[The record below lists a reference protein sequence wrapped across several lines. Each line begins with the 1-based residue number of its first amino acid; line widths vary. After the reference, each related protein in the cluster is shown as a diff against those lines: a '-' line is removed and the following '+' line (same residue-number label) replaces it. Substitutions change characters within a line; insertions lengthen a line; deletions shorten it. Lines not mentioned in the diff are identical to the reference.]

1 MRPRIPSHGSAPMSD
16 YQLRHAD
23 GRRVRIFVQGW
34 RDGFDPRL
42 QGLVRVVVQPVQT
55 SPFLM
60 VDACH
65 PLFDGWTFPS
75 AIQDRVEAVLGPGW
89 VEMGRAA

>member
-1 MRPRIPSHGSAPMSD
+1 MRPRNPTTGSAPMSD
-16 YQLRHAD
+16 YQLRHHD
-23 GRRVRIFVQGW
+23 GRRVRIFTQGW

-65 PLFDGWTFPS
+65 PLFDGWTFPE
-75 AIQDRVEAVLGPGW
+75 AVWDRVAAVLGPGW
-89 VEMGRAA
+89 KSLEVAA